1 MYLANLSIVTK
12 VLSILLVTKKMKLLN
27 CYALFYR
34 KQVDTLNTLKTVAK
48 TSFLVKDDEVWEK
61 YDEI

>member
-1 MYLANLSIVTK
+1 
-12 VLSILLVTKKMKLLN
+12 MKLLN

-48 TSFLVKDDEVWEK
+48 TSFLIKDDEVWEK